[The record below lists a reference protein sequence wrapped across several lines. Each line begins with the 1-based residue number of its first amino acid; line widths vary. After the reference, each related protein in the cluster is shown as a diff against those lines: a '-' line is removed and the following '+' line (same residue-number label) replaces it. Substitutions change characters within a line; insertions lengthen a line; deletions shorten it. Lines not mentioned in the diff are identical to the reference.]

1 MPTTTKGA
9 RLTDAEQALLAAVT
23 AAPGLHCRSE
33 ADALRGAALIGLRV
47 LAVRGLLS
55 GATMPLAPDRLAKEL
70 AVELLPVFEF
80 LLRHGTLPALLH
92 QGGPHPASSGTA
104 PPMDIRE
111 PGAPTVV
118 PEAGATLRAFGTN
131 FLNDDDDD

>member
-1 MPTTTKGA
+1 MPTIPKGA

-23 AAPGLHCRSE
+23 AAGLHCRSE

-55 GATMPLAPDRLAKEL
+55 GAAMPLAPDRLAKEL

-92 QGGPHPASSGTA
+92 QTVPHPAPSGTA
-104 PPMDIRE
+104 PPMDTRE
-111 PGAPTVV
+111 SGAPTVA
-118 PEAGATLRAFGTN
+118 PEAGATLRAFGTS